1 MRLHIS
7 YKIYS
12 TSWSYWSI
20 RVLTVIIFPVPALP
34 TEVYLRFELGW
45 HLGYAGGTR
54 ESTGPEF
61 PHHHRP
67 LQKCK
72 NTNTTVGLV
81 GKKKE
86 LLLRCYLISRTNFK
100 VPPTVWNYL
109 LFNFVMP
116 LHYFHMKKKKA
127 KVSTVP
133 FLDFLLPVILKG
145 MISSVSPISKML
157 LFSMF
162 LVLLL
167 KPQFFL
173 EKICS
178 SSAWKQIFMWSKD

>member
-81 GKKKE
+81 GKKKRAADEVLPDFQNKLQGSTNSVE
-86 LLLRCYLISRTNFK
+86 LPTIQFCYAPTLFPHEEEKSKGPDCSISG
-100 VPPTVWNYL
+100 
-109 LFNFVMP
+109 LFTACNLEGNDIFCQS
-116 LHYFHMKKKKA
+116 YF
-127 KVSTVP
+127 
-133 FLDFLLPVILKG
+133 
-145 MISSVSPISKML
+145 
-157 LFSMF
+157 
-162 LVLLL
+162 
-167 KPQFFL
+167 
-173 EKICS
+173 
-178 SSAWKQIFMWSKD
+178 